1 VAEGEDGR
9 ALGASAGF
17 VKLDCSFPQIES
29 VVHVRPECFMIP
41 LRAGITRVK
50 IDRGRDPPTVL
61 RRCLSRLT
69 SAALGI
75 AANHCP
81 VCSVCTLS
89 TPSLPCSAALLTPLI
104 PVLVWAPS
112 SRRSAGSDV
121 FCATE
126 LHLIACT
133 PYRSGHN
140 QHRHTCQDSGLPWAY
155 PSPLPCAKVAR
166 QVRARCL
173 ANTNDC

>member
-1 VAEGEDGR
+1 
-9 ALGASAGF
+9 
-17 VKLDCSFPQIES
+17 
-29 VVHVRPECFMIP
+29 MIP
-41 LRAGITRVK
+41 LRTGITRVE

-69 SAALGI
+69 STALGI
-75 AANHCP
+75 AANHCL

-89 TPSLPCSAALLTPLI
+89 TLPLPLLCSSLYSYPLI
-104 PVLVWAPS
+104 PVLVRAPS

-126 LHLIACT
+126 QHLIACT

-155 PSPLPCAKVAR
+155 PSPLPCSKVAR

>member
-1 VAEGEDGR
+1 MSLDFRATVAEGEDGR
-9 ALGASAGF
+9 ALGASAGL
-17 VKLDCSFPQIES
+17 VKPDCSFPQIES

-41 LRAGITRVK
+41 LRTGITRVE

-89 TPSLPCSAALLTPLI
+89 THLCLCSAARSTHTPSSQSLSG
-104 PVLVWAPS
+104 LPS
-112 SRRSAGSDV
+112 SRRSAGLDV

-126 LHLIACT
+126 LHRIACT

-140 QHRHTCQDSGLPWAY
+140 QHRHTCQD
-155 PSPLPCAKVAR
+155 
-166 QVRARCL
+166 
-173 ANTNDC
+173 